1 MAHSRVHNLCG
12 ESLQQLSLPFLDLSL
27 PFPDLSL
34 PSLDLSL
41 PFLDLSLPF
50 LDLSLPFN
58 TCFEPTAL
66 STLWW
71 RCSRPSSQASSRT
84 A

>member
-50 LDLSLPFN
+50 
-58 TCFEPTAL
+58 
-66 STLWW
+66 
-71 RCSRPSSQASSRT
+71 SRPMIVQQNRDAMQ
-84 A
+84 